1 MNPHEENSDKEEQ
14 TYNGRDLR
22 AYASG
27 TTMRLVLGGLAL
39 VLIVGNVLI
48 WVFYGRGAVQ
58 TSLLCMG
65 VTLIPVLL
73 IALVLW
79 VMGWIVRKDRDA

>member
-1 MNPHEENSDKEEQ
+1 MNSHEENLDNPKQ
-14 TYNGRDLR
+14 IYKGRDLR

-27 TTMRLVLGGLAL
+27 TTLRLVLGGLAL

-65 VTLIPVLL
+65 VTMLPVLL
-73 IALVLW
+73 IALILW
-79 VMGWIVRKDRDA
+79 GMGWIVRRERDS

>member
-1 MNPHEENSDKEEQ
+1 LDPHEENSAKAKQ
-14 TYNGRDLR
+14 INIGRDLR

-27 TTMRLVLGGLAL
+27 TTLRLVLGGLAI

-58 TSLLCMG
+58 LSLLCMG
-65 VTLIPVLL
+65 VTLLPVLL
-73 IALVLW
+73 IAVVLW
-79 VMGWIVRKDRDA
+79 VMGWIVRKDREA

>member
-1 MNPHEENSDKEEQ
+1 LYK
-14 TYNGRDLR
+14 GRDLR

-27 TTMRLVLGGLAL
+27 TTLRLVLGGLAL

-65 VTLIPVLL
+65 VTLMPVLL